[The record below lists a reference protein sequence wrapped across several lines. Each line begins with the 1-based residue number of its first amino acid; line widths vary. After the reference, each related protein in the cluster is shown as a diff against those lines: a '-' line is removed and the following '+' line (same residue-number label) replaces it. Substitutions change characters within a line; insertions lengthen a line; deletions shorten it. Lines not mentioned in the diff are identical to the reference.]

1 MNIFELDQSLRKK
14 KSADPNG
21 GISKEK
27 ETEFHADLDTLVHNT
42 FGKRKDEEKQ
52 RLDPKCWTGYRK
64 AGTKMKGGVRVNNCV
79 KVEDQGAAEGSED
92 SDIKLLQS
100 GKKTSDGIGMQD
112 IRLMA
117 GEGKLTKKTVLQALT
132 VIRKQRRELENSK
145 QGVAE
150 SQTAKAG
157 IVQTEVYGTRA
168 YHAKCMEPNCDW
180 QSKRYD
186 RINQAQAVAKKHS
199 EQHFNKKDVAEGSS
213 DTIYPNAE
221 VIKSKNGKPV
231 GEIYQDGNSW
241 GAFHYRADRGYDFID
256 SREDAIEALKDLHQ
270 ETGRSR
276 PDYTIKGVTEAIN
289 PDITNPEFSHQQQI
303 GDYLYVARYWSK
315 GLKITAYHGN
325 KQIGYAELM
334 YQSAPFDDFA
344 DPKTTPKRIWLESEW
359 TRVDPKYQRQGI
371 MSTMYAY
378 AKMLGNSV
386 KPSQTRSDDAKA
398 AWKSWRQSGDAQ
410 HLTREGVAE
419 GFKNTYSVGDRVESP
434 MGTGTIVSVSK
445 NVNVDGNVEVKLDDP
460 SRAGEDGK
468 YKDTFVLTT
477 TMLKHLPEDQG
488 VAEDAEPMDREWA
501 LVKKLGRL
509 GERVVQNPKL
519 WDRYNQAID
528 NEDIDWII
536 GLIQDGTG
544 ATASEVTKL
553 ADLFGEI
560 GGGLGRLTDFAWA
573 VKEGHWDEDFMNPY
587 RAHRSQGLNEF
598 SFDKDG
604 GDDGGEDPYK
614 YPQPEHY
621 NRSIDFFGRF
631 EADHFDDEE
640 FDKATGVF
648 KGYWDDAEGRDQI
661 AYFKFDNPRRTGDDD
676 PGMGWYYEP
685 QNEGVDEGWKQNLA
699 ALGLAGLTALA
710 PTPAAA
716 APAQT
721 STVSTVA
728 HGTTGD
734 QIVNHKN
741 YKKYYDQALAGR
753 NTARAHQT
761 AQQIATLKVKAD
773 IAKGIKEQGPA
784 SSKEA
789 DYGPEY
795 QDMVK
800 RVGQRAKQG
809 PLKTVWDPV
818 KRVYKN
824 VPVNKDQGVDEASL
838 ATMRDYFAGNLDA
851 QDPTKL
857 SQMRK
862 FFAKQNV
869 PAKEKTVKKFHNQDE
884 YQQWVSKVKPMATNN
899 VREAGP
905 YSRGYYNPADDERRE
920 QEYGDRSNRDWKHRE
935 RAEEESSVLYRF
947 DPSDG
952 KLKQRMWSHAKF
964 GQARS
969 EGYKDTPDQ
978 AMKALGYFP
987 SKFKPGH
994 YVKKGLDGKWETVFP
1009 YANKSVNEAAG
1020 TISLDMNDGSTK
1032 MLRSGAPALNS
1043 VKSALS
1049 YLVRSKDFET
1059 LKNLKAIDGQDV
1071 TGIVSK
1077 IFKPSNTISLG
1088 EALDTEFQNFLK
1100 QAKHRYPDSKDENEA
1115 FMRFVH
1121 DELEKEGRIDRGQ
1134 SQDIDH
1140 LEAKIDSLIVDLSKM
1155 NKSSASEL

>member
-1 MNIFELDQSLRKK
+1 
-14 KSADPNG
+14 
-21 GISKEK
+21 
-27 ETEFHADLDTLVHNT
+27 
-42 FGKRKDEEKQ
+42 
-52 RLDPKCWTGYRK
+52 
-64 AGTKMKGGVRVNNCV
+64 
-79 KVEDQGAAEGSED
+79 
-92 SDIKLLQS
+92 
-100 GKKTSDGIGMQD
+100 
-112 IRLMA
+112 
-117 GEGKLTKKTVLQALT
+117 
-132 VIRKQRRELENSK
+132 
-145 QGVAE
+145 
-150 SQTAKAG
+150 
-157 IVQTEVYGTRA
+157 
-168 YHAKCMEPNCDW
+168 
-180 QSKRYD
+180 
-186 RINQAQAVAKKHS
+186 
-199 EQHFNKKDVAEGSS
+199 
-213 DTIYPNAE
+213 
-221 VIKSKNGKPV
+221 
-231 GEIYQDGNSW
+231 
-241 GAFHYRADRGYDFID
+241 
-256 SREDAIEALKDLHQ
+256 
-270 ETGRSR
+270 
-276 PDYTIKGVTEAIN
+276 
-289 PDITNPEFSHQQQI
+289 
-303 GDYLYVARYWSK
+303 
-315 GLKITAYHGN
+315 
-325 KQIGYAELM
+325 
-334 YQSAPFDDFA
+334 
-344 DPKTTPKRIWLESEW
+344 LESEW
-359 TRVDPKYQRQGI
+359 TEVHPKYQRQGI

-386 KPSQTRSDDAKA
+386 KPSEVRSPDAKA
-398 AWKSWRQSGDAQ
+398 AWASWRQAGDAK
-410 HLTREGVAE
+410 HLTSNEGVAE
-419 GFKNTYSVGDRVESP
+419 D
-434 MGTGTIVSVSK
+434 
-445 NVNVDGNVEVKLDDP
+445 
-460 SRAGEDGK
+460 
-468 YKDTFVLTT
+468 
-477 TMLKHLPEDQG
+477 
-488 VAEDAEPMDREWA
+488 
-501 LVKKLGRL
+501 
-509 GERVVQNPKL
+509 
-519 WDRYNQAID
+519 
-528 NEDIDWII
+528 
-536 GLIQDGTG
+536 
-544 ATASEVTKL
+544 
-553 ADLFGEI
+553 
-560 GGGLGRLTDFAWA
+560 
-573 VKEGHWDEDFMNPY
+573 
-587 RAHRSQGLNEF
+587 LNEF
-598 SFDKDG
+598 SSGGRDPW
-604 GDDGGEDPYK
+604 GDDDRSEDPYGRPE
-614 YPQPEHY
+614 PQHY
-621 NRSIDFFGRF
+621 RRSSSYFEQF
-631 EADHFDDEE
+631 EADHFDDEV
-640 FDKATGVF
+640 FDETTGVF
-648 KGYWDDAEGRDQI
+648 KGYWDDAEGRVQI
-661 AYFKFDNPRRTGDDD
+661 AYFKFDNPKQTGGDD

-685 QNEGVDEGWKQNLA
+685 QNESVDEGWKQNLA

-716 APAQT
+716 APTQT

-824 VPVNKDQGVDEASL
+824 VPVNKDQDVDEASL

-851 QDPTKL
+851 QDPTKI

-869 PAKEKTVKKFHNQDE
+869 PAKEKIVKKFHNQDE

-905 YSRGYYNPADDERRE
+905 YSRGYYNPSDDERRE

-935 RAEEESSVLYRF
+935 RAEEESSVLYKF

-987 SKFKPGH
+987 SKFKSGH

-1009 YANKSVNEAAG
+1009 YAKKSVDEAAG
-1020 TISLDMNDGSTK
+1020 TISLSMNDGSTK

-1043 VKSALS
+1043 VKSALN
-1049 YLVRSKDFET
+1049 YLVKSKDIET
-1059 LKNLKAIDGQDV
+1059 LKNLIAIDGQDV
-1071 TGIVSK
+1071 RGIIGQ
-1077 IFKPSNTISLG
+1077 IFKPSNTIKLG

-1140 LEAKIDSLIVDLSKM
+1140 LEAKIDNLIADLSKM
-1155 NKSSASEL
+1155 NKPSAPGL